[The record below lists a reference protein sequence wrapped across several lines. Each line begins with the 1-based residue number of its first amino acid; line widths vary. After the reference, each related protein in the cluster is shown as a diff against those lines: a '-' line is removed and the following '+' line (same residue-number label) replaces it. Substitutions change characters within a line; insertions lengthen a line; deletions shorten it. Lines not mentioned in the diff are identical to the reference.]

1 MEEVGW
7 FLSALFGPVVIL
19 VGVIFLRAWR
29 GGSLKIGFPD
39 VAMAVLPV
47 LLALL
52 VAGKITEFT
61 VGPEGVALKALEEAA
76 SASVKTPGMEFTSQ
90 QVNPQELEQAEK
102 LGPTAIPKYLKDNV
116 QALKFEIGK
125 SYVPDIMEAYFR
137 SLTQNP
143 GFRYFVLLERGNR
156 RLFGAMDARRLLA
169 LTEKPQWRNEVA
181 PVLTWA
187 NVKKFVDKDP
197 DSFRKL
203 KGFIPSEKAIRTRDS
218 RLDALIKLEASE
230 TDWLPVVD
238 DEVRLVGV
246 VELSRLTASLLH
258 DVLVQLHTT
267 PKDTE

>member
-7 FLSALFGPVVIL
+7 ILAALFVPVIIL
-19 VGVIFLRAWR
+19 VGIIFVRAWR
-29 GGSLKIGFPD
+29 GGSLEIGFPD
-39 VAMAVLPV
+39 VAIAVLPV

-61 VGPEGVALKALEEAA
+61 VGPEGLALKALEEAA
-76 SASVKTPGMEFTSQ
+76 SASVETPGMEFTSQ
-90 QVNPQELEQAEK
+90 KVNPQELQEAEK

-137 SLTQNP
+137 SLTRNP
-143 GFRYFVLLERGNR
+143 GFRYFVLLEPGNR

-169 LTEKPQWRNEVA
+169 LTEKPVWRDHVE

-187 NVKKFVDKDP
+187 DVKHFVENDP
-197 DSFRKL
+197 DGFREL

-238 DEVRLVGV
+238 DEVRLVGII
-246 VELSRLTASLLH
+246 ELSRLTASLLH
-258 DVLVQLHTT
+258 DVLVQLHAS
-267 PKDTE
+267 PEDTE